1 MIYGL
6 KILIKIQI
14 NFSFILY
21 FISKSSL
28 LLFHYF
34 EKNIQIAKMRN
45 KIMKLFIKWKCHF
58 FKTLISFPNPIGVVN
73 VITHKRNNFY

>member
-45 KIMKLFIKWKCHF
+45 KIMKLFIK
-58 FKTLISFPNPIGVVN
+58 
-73 VITHKRNNFY
+73 